1 LLDDLNLNVDIVCPP
16 QSETDRLDALELRLL
31 ETIRSYG
38 SCAVAFSAGV
48 DSTLVAAAAFRA
60 LGQSAVAVTGRSA
73 SLAEEEYR
81 QACELAQAIGIRH
94 VTIDTEELSR
104 PGYVA
109 NAGDRCYHCK
119 TELYA
124 NLEGLQETLHVAVI
138 ANGANVDDLGDYRP
152 GMEAARERSVR
163 SPLVDCGFR
172 KADVR
177 EIARRWGLPVWDKP
191 AMPCLSSRLVYGLA
205 VTPERLA
212 RVEAAEKFLREQ
224 GFRDVRVRHHENE
237 LARVELLADD
247 FPRMLDPALR
257 EAFVARC
264 REVGFRFVAFD
275 LEGLRSGSM
284 NSLVTLAS

>member
-1 LLDDLNLNVDIVCPP
+1 MHADSLADPP
-16 QSETDRLDALELRLL
+16 VQAERLDSLEVLLL
-31 ETIRSYG
+31 ETLRSYG

-60 LGQSAVAVTGRSA
+60 LGASAVAVTGRSA
-73 SLAEEEYR
+73 SLAEAEYR
-81 QACELAQAIGIRH
+81 QACELADAIGIRH
-94 VTIDTEELSR
+94 VTIDTDELSR

-119 TELYA
+119 TELYT
-124 NLEGLQETLHVAVI
+124 NLEGLQETLRVAVI

-152 GMEAARERSVR
+152 GMEAARERAVR
-163 SPLVDCGFR
+163 SPLLECGFR

-177 EIARRWGLPVWDKP
+177 EVARRWGLPIWDKP
-191 AMPCLSSRLVYGLA
+191 AMPCLSSRLVYGLE

-212 RVEAAEKFLREQ
+212 RIEAAEKFLRER

-237 LARVELLADD
+237 LARVELSTED
-247 FPRMLDPALR
+247 FPRLLDAALR

-284 NSLVTLAS
+284 NSLVTLDG

>member
-1 LLDDLNLNVDIVCPP
+1 LQADSIADLP
-16 QSETDRLDALELRLL
+16 SEAERLDALELRLL

-60 LGQSAVAVTGRSA
+60 LGASAVAVTGRSA

-94 VTIDTEELSR
+94 VTIDTGELSR

-119 TELYA
+119 TELYT

-152 GMEAARERSVR
+152 GMEAARERAVR
-163 SPLVDCGFR
+163 SPLVECGFR

-177 EIARRWGLPVWDKP
+177 EVARRWGLPVWDKP
-191 AMPCLSSRLVYGLA
+191 AMPCLSSRLVYGLE

-212 RVEAAEKFLREQ
+212 RVEAAEKFLRER

-237 LARVELLADD
+237 LARVELLAGD
-247 FPRMLDPALR
+247 FPRLLDVSLR
-257 EAFVARC
+257 QAFIARC

-284 NSLVTLAS
+284 NSLVMLDG

>member
-1 LLDDLNLNVDIVCPP
+1 LHADSLADPP
-16 QSETDRLDALELRLL
+16 SQAERLDALEFRLL

-60 LGQSAVAVTGRSA
+60 LGASAVAVTGRSA
-73 SLAEEEYR
+73 SLAEAEYR
-81 QACELAQAIGIRH
+81 QACELADAIGIRH
-94 VTIDTEELSR
+94 VTVDTGELSR

-119 TELYA
+119 TELYT
-124 NLEGLQETLHVAVI
+124 NLEGLQETLGVAVI

-152 GMEAARERSVR
+152 GMEAARERAVR
-163 SPLVDCGFR
+163 SPLVECGFR

-177 EIARRWGLPVWDKP
+177 EVARRWGLPVWDKP
-191 AMPCLSSRLVYGLA
+191 AMPCLSSRLVYGLE

-212 RVEAAEKFLREQ
+212 RVEAAEKFLRER

-237 LARVELLADD
+237 LARVELLVED
-247 FPRMLDPALR
+247 FPRLLDESLR
-257 EAFVARC
+257 QAFIARC

-284 NSLVTLAS
+284 NSLVTLDS

>member
-1 LLDDLNLNVDIVCPP
+1 MNADSIAVSSDQAEA
-16 QSETDRLDALELRLL
+16 QSEAERLDALELRLL

-60 LGQSAVAVTGRSA
+60 LGASAVAVTGRSA

-81 QACELAQAIGIRH
+81 QACELAEAIGIRH
-94 VTIDTEELSR
+94 VTIDTAELSR
-104 PGYVA
+104 PGYAA

-124 NLEGLQETLHVAVI
+124 NLEGLQESLRVAVI
-138 ANGANVDDLGDYRP
+138 ANGANIDDLGDYRP
-152 GMEAARERSVR
+152 GMEAARERSIR

-212 RVEAAEKFLREQ
+212 RVEAAEKFLRER

-237 LARVELLADD
+237 LARVELLAED
-247 FPRMLDPALR
+247 FPRILDASLR

-275 LEGLRSGSM
+275 LQGLRSGSM
-284 NSLVTLAS
+284 NSLVTLSS